1 MEKFASFTISRIN
14 LLISKEQY
22 KIDNPFTQLGHWPIP
37 APELQNRIKGMTMVL
52 KIIQENPTPGSGDHN
67 AIFQGLV
74 LATIRSL
81 ENKTDKSELC
91 GILVGMA
98 KAVSAYNSIRKEVA
112 QLLSA

>member
-1 MEKFASFTISRIN
+1 MKSSPAITRIQ
-14 LLISKEQY
+14 LLISKDQY
-22 KIDNPFTQLGHWPIP
+22 KIDNPLTRLGHWP
-37 APELQNRIKGMTMVL
+37 ASDQELHNRIKGMTM
-52 KIIQENPTPGSGDHN
+52 IIKVIRENPSPGSGDHN
-67 AIFQGLV
+67 ARFSGLV